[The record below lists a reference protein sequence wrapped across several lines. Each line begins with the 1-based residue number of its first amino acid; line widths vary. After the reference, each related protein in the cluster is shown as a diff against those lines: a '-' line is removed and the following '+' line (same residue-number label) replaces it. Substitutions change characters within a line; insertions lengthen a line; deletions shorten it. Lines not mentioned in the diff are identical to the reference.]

1 MKCNA
6 CGYEFEKEWVREK
19 KNVVTTKGD
28 EEFLKI
34 EGMFMTKGSD
44 YYETLHQ
51 VSLYAC
57 PKCNVVSLQE

>member
-6 CGYEFEKEWVREK
+6 CGYEFEEEWVKEK
-19 KNVVTTKGD
+19 KTVMKVKGD
-28 EEFLKI
+28 EKFLKI
-34 EGMFMTKGSD
+34 EGMFMTSD